1 MNFLEH
7 FQTLDDP
14 RSHINRKHDLLDI
27 LFLTL
32 SAILSGS
39 EGWEGIEAFGQIK
52 LDWLKKYRGFENGI
66 PRHDTI
72 ARVISALE
80 PEQFVQCFMNWV
92 NEVRQANGQDV
103 IAIDGKT
110 LRRSHDGERKAAL
123 HLISAYCC
131 ETGLVLTQAES
142 KGKKNEIKTVPD
154 VLDLLALSGCTVTLD
169 AMSCQKKIVEKI
181 RAKGAHYV
189 VALKGNQGN
198 LEKEVKAWI
207 HKLEREE
214 FTGAAHQCFEQ
225 IEKGHGRIEERYY
238 RQIIINDWLSAA
250 VDWKDLT
257 TLIEVKRTRH
267 HKNKISNET
276 QYYISSLPLDAVR
289 AGKAI
294 RSHWA
299 IENRSHWVLDVTFSE
314 DNSRIRR
321 NNAPENMAAI
331 RRFVMNLVKIDTTL
345 QASMKR
351 KRQMAGWDDEF
362 RAKLLFGG

>member
-27 LFLTL
+27 VFLTL

-39 EGWEGIEAFGQIK
+39 EGWEGIEAFGHLK
-52 LDWLKKYRGFENGI
+52 LDWLKKYRRFENGI

-80 PEQFVQCFMNWV
+80 PEQFVHCFMNWI
-92 NEVRQANGQDV
+92 NEVRSANDQDV

-131 ETGLVLTQAES
+131 KTGLVLTQAES
-142 KGKKNEIKTVPD
+142 KGKKNEIKTVPE

-181 RAKGAHYV
+181 RDKKAHYV
-189 VALKGNQGN
+189 IALKGNQGSLN
-198 LEKEVKAWI
+198 KEVNAWI
-207 HKLEREE
+207 HKLERDH
-214 FTGAAHQCFEQ
+214 FKGVSYQSFEQ
-225 IEKGHGRIEERYY
+225 IDSGHGRIEERYY
-238 RQIIINDWLSAA
+238 RQFQVNDWLSEAGA
-250 VDWKDLT
+250 WKDLT
-257 TLIEVKRTRH
+257 TIIEVRRIRH
-267 HKNKISNET
+267 HQNEKSEET
-276 QYYISSLPLDAVR
+276 QYYISSLPLDAQR
-289 AGKAI
+289 AGHAI

-299 IENRSHWVLDVTFSE
+299 IENSSHWVLDVTFSE
-314 DNSRIRR
+314 DSSRIRR
-321 NNAPENMAAI
+321 NNAPQNMAAI
-331 RRFVMNLVKIDTTL
+331 RRFVMNLVKIETTI

-362 RAKLLFGG
+362 RDKLLFGC

>member
-27 LFLTL
+27 LFLTI

-39 EGWEGIEAFGQIK
+39 EGWEGIEAFGHIK
-52 LDWLKKYRGFENGI
+52 LDWLKKYRDFENGI

-72 ARVISALE
+72 ARVISALD
-80 PEQFVQCFMNWV
+80 PEQFVFCFMNWI
-92 NEVRQANGQDV
+92 NEVRNANGQDV

-142 KGKKNEIKTVPD
+142 KGKKNEIKTIPE
-154 VLDLLALSGCTVTLD
+154 VLDLLALNGCTVTLD
-169 AMSCQKKIVEKI
+169 AMGCQKKIVEKI
-181 RAKGAHYV
+181 RAKKGHYV
-189 VALKGNQGN
+189 IALKGNQGN

-207 HKLEREE
+207 HKLKRED
-214 FTGAAHQCFEQ
+214 FKTVASDCFEQ
-225 IEKGHGRIEERYY
+225 IETGHGRIEERYY
-238 RQIIINDWLSAA
+238 RQIKINDWLTEAE
-250 VDWKDLT
+250 DWIDLT
-257 TLIEVKRTRH
+257 TLIEVRRVRH
-267 HKNKISNET
+267 HKNKISEET
-276 QYYISSLPLDAVR
+276 QYYISSLALDAEH
-289 AGKAI
+289 AGHAI

-299 IENRSHWVLDVTFSE
+299 IENSAHWVLDVTFSE

-351 KRQMAGWDDEF
+351 KRQIAGWDDEF
-362 RAKLLFGG
+362 RAKLLFGC